1 MFTQID
7 PRGPQFAATLT
18 SIVLAVVLVTAP
30 GTFGVSLLGIQT
42 VLFASGVLFGVS
54 KTPYAVIFKTLIRPR
69 LAAPAALEDAAPPRF
84 AQTVGLAF
92 AVVGLLGYVG
102 GATLLGHIAVGLA
115 LGAALLNATFAFCLG
130 CEMYLLGKRLTTR
143 PPALVN

>member
-1 MFTQID
+1 MSTQID

-30 GTFGVSLLGIQT
+30 GTLGVSLLGVQA
-42 VLFASGVLFGVS
+42 VLFASGVLFGVA

-69 LAAPAALEDAAPPRF
+69 LAAPAELEEAAPPRF

-92 AVVGLLGYVG
+92 AVVGLLGYAS

-115 LGAALLNATFAFCLG
+115 LGAALLNAAFAFCLG
-130 CEMYLLGKRLTTR
+130 CEMYLLGKRLSTR
-143 PPALVN
+143 SPALAN